1 MIYNSLS
8 IAGTDPT
15 GGAGIHADLK
25 VFSALGN
32 YGAAVITTLVSQN
45 TCGVQS
51 IHNLPSEIIALQLE
65 SVLSD
70 VRIDSVKIGMLSNV
84 TNICVVATILEKY
97 LLSFVVLDTVMLA
110 KSGVSLLNAN
120 AIDSL
125 INILLPKVSLITP
138 NLPEAAVLLNCSIAK
153 NEQEMVSQGRK
164 LLSFG
169 CPAVLM
175 KGGHLDDQES
185 PDWLVTHNGEWR
197 YSLTKVKTQ
206 HTHGTGCT
214 LSAALAAQRP
224 YFNGWHDTIIA
235 AKNYTQ
241 NTLQYANK
249 LNVGKG
255 IGPVHHFYNWW

>member
-25 VFSALGN
+25 VFSALV
-32 YGAAVITTLVSQN
+32 AKN

-51 IHNLPSEIIALQLE
+51 IHNLPGEIVASQLE

-70 VRIDSVKIGMLSNV
+70 VRIDSVKIGMLSNA
-84 TNICVVATILEKY
+84 TNICIVATALEKY
-97 LLSFVVLDTVMLA
+97 SLSFTVLDTVMLA
-110 KSGVSLLNAN
+110 KSGIPLLSAD

-125 INILLPKVSLITP
+125 INILLPKVSLIKP
-138 NLPEAAVLLNCSIAK
+138 NLPEAALLLNCAVAK
-153 NEQEMVSQGRK
+153 SEQEKVSQGRK

-175 KGGHLDDQES
+175 KGGHLDNKES

-206 HTHGTGCT
+206 HTHGTGCP

-224 YFNGWHDTIIA
+224 YFDNWHDTIIA
-235 AKNYTQ
+235 AKNYMQ
-241 NTLQYANK
+241 NTLQHASR
-249 LNVGKG
+249 LSVGKG
-255 IGPVHHFYNWW
+255 IGHVHHFYNWW